1 MYFFDETWIVIL
13 LPSEDERKEMC
24 KLLTA
29 LGLHWEPCANQSYI
43 RVRRVYDDS

>member
-1 MYFFDETWIVIL
+1 MYFFEETWIVIF
-13 LPSEDERKEMC
+13 LPSEDEGKEMC

-43 RVRRVYDDS
+43 RVRRVYDVS